1 MTTSSFVVLTSNN
14 EINYHKANP
23 KEVLSRSNCCCEM
36 FVTIEKDEFG
46 NKHRVIKC
54 RNYSYEDVVFAK
66 CVFTHPRPAALSF
79 IRCTNA
85 EMLPER

>member
-1 MTTSSFVVLTSNN
+1 
-14 EINYHKANP
+14 
-23 KEVLSRSNCCCEM
+23 M

-66 CVFTHPRPAALSF
+66 CVFKVRYPNQSEWSKERRFTDYIKPRSEVIVISSPVEED
-79 IRCTNA
+79 IEYQCIDVDCTPVN
-85 EMLPER
+85 